1 MGFKDG
7 VKSIFGKIFGKND
20 PKLLEEKN
28 IEQEEINIKEEATK
42 TEIRTK
48 EIKIKLDFRDSI
60 KLNVG
65 YEDTEKLSGID
76 KTIKLQKK
84 EKVFGSSNI
93 KLNISDNIDLP
104 GGEYVSTSEIEQAI
118 DRALDGNDRENEKI
132 TVKEKATG
140 KSISVQELKNKVIE
154 SVREKVKIKLVE
166 DSKQNINQDTLGIS
180 LENRNEEWTNKGK
193 FMLERGKVQLPNG
206 DFVRIKEIE
215 EAMQNYLVAEEYE
228 VSLVRFATF
237 QEQQAS
243 ITRHKKAK
251 NNKNS
256 KPAKVTKKAEKWKFS
271 PIVLAG
277 VVMASLGVTAYKSV
291 QSLKGQEVDNSENK
305 TVVGDVLKGF
315 KDKTVAKYTLEEQE
329 IAYESKEEVFDR
341 IINNIGIGDKVFVGD
356 GTDVHGS
363 SSYKAVKEEDTV
375 GVYGK
380 DKLLQSGEATID
392 YVSLVDASDN
402 IVAVQYD
409 KFEGESIGDFI
420 NKASIEKGFDG
431 KSVEIMVHISSEY
444 KDENENITIIPAG
457 WTDFRELIDRQD
469 SQPQIKSVKY
479 KNTIEGIQYDYVER
493 INLENGDQ
501 IQMDTI
507 DPFSKTVKSA
517 KGVIYKVNGIEKITI
532 RVPSKD
538 GKTQYADRL
547 ENKWVIS
554 ENENQAKENDEYE
567 R

>member
-7 VKSIFGKIFGKND
+7 LKSIFGKIFGKND

-28 IEQEEINIKEEATK
+28 REQEEINIKEKARK
-42 TEIRTK
+42 TEIRTTQR
-48 EIKIKLDFRDSI
+48 KIKLDFRDSI

-104 GGEYVSTSEIEQAI
+104 CGEYVSTSEIEQAI

-215 EAMQNYLVAEEYE
+215 EAMQNYLVDEEYE

-291 QSLKGQEVDNSENK
+291 QSLKGQEVDNGENK

-315 KDKTVAKYTLEEQE
+315 KDKTVAKYTLEKQE

-493 INLENGDQ
+493 IDLENGDQ